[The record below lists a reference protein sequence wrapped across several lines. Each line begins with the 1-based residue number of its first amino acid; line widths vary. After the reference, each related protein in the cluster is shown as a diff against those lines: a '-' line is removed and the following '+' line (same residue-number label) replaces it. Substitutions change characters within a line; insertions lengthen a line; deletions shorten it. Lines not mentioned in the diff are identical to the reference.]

1 MLLNLDSSDTI
12 RSARKCLCPS
22 YLENHLK
29 ILKNQP
35 SRPFQSHAGA
45 RPKPAQHPHDG
56 NPTSCPGRHVPPKLS
71 SCKRSAYC
79 HCEPLDRLP
88 AKAPHTQPNTRYKIL
103 VHAVTSCVLHCTFS
117 NTLHTSLFDELP
129 SLSLG
134 ALQQSLTSRN
144 APGTRKDLYEDS
156 QRMRQTRLR
165 IDT

>member
-79 HCEPLDRLP
+79 HCEPARPTTSESTTHTAQHTVQNFGSCCHILCIALHILQYTSHIAVRR
-88 AKAPHTQPNTRYKIL
+88 ATQPISRSTPTILNVPECTRNPEGP
-103 VHAVTSCVLHCTFS
+103 VRRFTT
-117 NTLHTSLFDELP
+117 
-129 SLSLG
+129 
-134 ALQQSLTSRN
+134 N
-144 APGTRKDLYEDS
+144 APNKIEN
-156 QRMRQTRLR
+156 
-165 IDT
+165 